1 MLLRV
6 VSTLLLASVAVAHPP
21 SYYSCPPRPRNL
33 ALEND
38 AHLPDPFLF
47 ENGQRVKT
55 KQQWQCRRQELKD
68 LMQEYELG
76 AFPPPPEQLSAA
88 LNASNLTI
96 TATNGATSI
105 SFSVNITLPTT
116 GNGPFPAVVAYDGL
130 SIPVCSGYQY
140 S

>member
-1 MLLRV
+1 MLFGV
-6 VSTLLLASVAVAHPP
+6 VSTVLLASVAVAHPP
-21 SYYSCPPRPRNL
+21 SYNSCPAQPRNY
-33 ALEND
+33 ALRNNT
-38 AHLPDPFLF
+38 HLPDPFTF
-47 ENGQRVKT
+47 ENGQRVRT

-76 AFPPPPEQLSAA
+76 TLPPPPEQLSAS
-88 LNASNLTI
+88 LTASNLTI

-116 GNGPFPAVVAYDGL
+116 GDGPFPAVIAYDGL
-130 SIPVCSGYQY
+130 SIPVCSAYTN